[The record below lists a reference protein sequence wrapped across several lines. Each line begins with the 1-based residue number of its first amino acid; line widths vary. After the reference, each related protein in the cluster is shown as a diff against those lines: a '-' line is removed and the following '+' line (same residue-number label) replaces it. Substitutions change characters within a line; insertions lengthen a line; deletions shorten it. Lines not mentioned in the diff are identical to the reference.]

1 MNNHRRTRIR
11 ATRYPCCLLAGIAAV
26 SNVLSFGGAAEPQ
39 LPKLSEQ
46 KTSNVSLRNEVK
58 HAIQK
63 GWSWLEK
70 NQDTNGFWS
79 TPDHPAV
86 TALVLT
92 SYRLQPGVM
101 EEKSEPNSVKK
112 GYAYVMSCVHA
123 DGGIY
128 RKDLPSYNTSVALT
142 ALVLGNHPEFQ
153 QAIVNARKF
162 IIGLQADMGEP
173 GKLDTPSDGGIG
185 YAKSDKRPDISNTS
199 WALEALYLSKNYV
212 KDKNLPETADL
223 NWEAAIHF
231 IQSCQNLPSHN
242 TESWASDDPQNK
254 GGFIYAPGQ
263 SMAGQTNLASGK
275 IALRSYGSMSYAG
288 LLSYAYADLKLDD
301 PRVKAVMEWLRTNY
315 TVDENPALGAE
326 GLYYYYLVMSKALAL
341 YGADTF
347 QTRDGRT
354 VKWREDL
361 ALKLLNLQH
370 SDGSWVHSDARWWE
384 KDPILVT
391 AFSMIALEMAYKQ
404 M

>member
-1 MNNHRRTRIR
+1 MKNFNNPITPRFPWCQRISGLVG
-11 ATRYPCCLLAGIAAV
+11 LLVIANPV
-26 SNVLSFGGAAEPQ
+26 WGAEPA
-39 LPKLSEQ
+39 LPRLGAERQ
-46 KTSNVSLRNEVK
+46 PNISLRNEVK
-58 HAIQK
+58 HAIDK
-63 GWSWLEK
+63 GWAWLEK
-70 NQDTNGFWS
+70 SQNTNGYWS
-79 TPDHPAV
+79 IPDHPAI

-92 SYRLQPGVM
+92 AYRLQPAVQ
-101 EEKSEPNSVKK
+101 ELKQEPESARR
-112 GYAYVMSCVHA
+112 GYAYLVNCIQP

-142 ALVLGNHPEFQ
+142 ALVLANHPEFKS
-153 QAIVNARKF
+153 AILNARKF
-162 IIGLQADMGEP
+162 IIGLQSDLGEP
-173 GKLDTPSDGGIG
+173 GKIDTASDGGIG

-199 WALEALYLSKNYV
+199 WALEALYLSKNYL
-212 KDKNLPETADL
+212 KDKNVTDAGDL

-231 IQSCQNLPSHN
+231 IQCCQNLPAYNS
-242 TESWASDDPQNK
+242 ESWASDDPQNK

-263 SMAGQTNLASGK
+263 SMAGQTNLASGRV
-275 IALRSYGSMSYAG
+275 ALRSYGSMSYAG
-288 LLSYAYADLKLDD
+288 LLSYAYADLKMDD
-301 PRVKAVMEWLRTNY
+301 PRVVAVMEWLRNNY

-326 GLYYYYLVMSKALAL
+326 GLYYYYLVMSKALAI
-341 YGADTF
+341 YGTDTL

-354 VKWREDL
+354 IKWREDL

-370 SDGSWVHSDARWWE
+370 SDGSWIHTDARWWE

>member
-1 MNNHRRTRIR
+1 MNNHCDTQSRRGFPDITPLWAIG
-11 ATRYPCCLLAGIAAV
+11 ALLITLAPLQG
-26 SNVLSFGGAAEPQ
+26 AEPS
-39 LPKLSEQ
+39 LPKLAMPGA
-46 KTSNVSLRNEVK
+46 SNISLRNEVK
-58 HAIQK
+58 HAIDK

-70 NQDTNGFWS
+70 SQNTNGFWS

-86 TALVLT
+86 TALALT
-92 SYRLQPGVM
+92 SYRLQPGVL
-101 EEKSEPNSVKK
+101 EQKSEPSSVKK
-112 GYAYVMSCVHA
+112 GYEYLMSCVQP

-128 RKDLPSYNTSVALT
+128 RKDLPSYNTSVSLT

-153 QAIVNARKF
+153 TPILNARKF
-162 IIGLQADMGEP
+162 IIGLQTDLGEP
-173 GKLDTPSDGGIG
+173 GKIDTASDGGIG
-185 YAKSDKRPDISNTS
+185 YGKSDKRPDISNTS

-212 KDKNLPETADL
+212 KDKNLPDAGDL
-223 NWEAAIHF
+223 NWQAAVHF
-231 IQSCQNLPSHN
+231 IESCQNLPSHN
-242 TESWASDDPQNK
+242 TEPWASGDPQNK

-263 SMAGQTNLASGK
+263 SMAGPTNLPSGK
-275 IALRSYGSMSYAG
+275 VALRSYGSMSYAG

-301 PRVKAVMEWLRTNY
+301 PRVAAVMDWLRTNY
-315 TVDENPALGAE
+315 TVEENPALGAE

-341 YGADTF
+341 YGADSF

-370 SDGSWVHSDARWWE
+370 SDGSWVHDNARWWE

-391 AFSMIALEMAYKQ
+391 TFSLIALEMTYKQ